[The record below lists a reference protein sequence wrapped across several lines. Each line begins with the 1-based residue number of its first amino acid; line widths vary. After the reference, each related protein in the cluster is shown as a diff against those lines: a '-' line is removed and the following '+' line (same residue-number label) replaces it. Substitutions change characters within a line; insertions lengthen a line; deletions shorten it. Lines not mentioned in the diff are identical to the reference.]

1 MRRLFNQLKTFGFK
15 ELYRRRKKRII
26 NSITKR
32 LGDHLLK
39 FYPKLPQNYE
49 FVVLNYSVSG
59 HFAFS
64 SFLELCGL
72 KHINLSQDNYMYYG
86 EARKMLKNSK
96 DKNFLSISLYR
107 NLKKRLKFTKILSCN
122 FPLVILLR
130 DPISRLKTT
139 INHGYPNAS
148 KFQFSLKDDIDKS
161 LPEIVY
167 SGALTPQITDLEK
180 IFDKKFIDFKYQ
192 SNITPFLTNKGGG
205 GGKPRQVIYIDTQD
219 LQADKAFDTMKRLSK
234 ILHFNPPK
242 EEDRAKFERKVADI
256 YFSVPNFTI
265 FVDDKDFPQLKEK
278 IKIVV
283 AKEQEKMANLTNAK
297 NLFLNEN
304 DLCYQHL
311 SINVEQKH
319 YELIKE
325 DKEIKE
331 KLKNYFKE
339 FVKVLDEK
347 VRFRKQHAL
356 NENDVLEY
364 FKNNK
369 TLALQFKALLD
380 KELIHIKQ
388 TRPDIIAS
396 WKYYEEFEK
405 ICEGLKN

>member
-192 SNITPFLTNKGGG
+192 SNITPFLTNEGGG
-205 GGKPRQVIYIDTQD
+205 GGNPTNHLHRYAGFT
-219 LQADKAFDTMKRLSK
+219 SK
-234 ILHFNPPK
+234 
-242 EEDRAKFERKVADI
+242 
-256 YFSVPNFTI
+256 
-265 FVDDKDFPQLKEK
+265 
-278 IKIVV
+278 
-283 AKEQEKMANLTNAK
+283 
-297 NLFLNEN
+297 
-304 DLCYQHL
+304 
-311 SINVEQKH
+311 
-319 YELIKE
+319 
-325 DKEIKE
+325 
-331 KLKNYFKE
+331 
-339 FVKVLDEK
+339 
-347 VRFRKQHAL
+347 
-356 NENDVLEY
+356 
-364 FKNNK
+364 
-369 TLALQFKALLD
+369 
-380 KELIHIKQ
+380 
-388 TRPDIIAS
+388 
-396 WKYYEEFEK
+396 
-405 ICEGLKN
+405 

>member
-139 INHGYPNAS
+139 INHGY
-148 KFQFSLKDDIDKS
+148 
-161 LPEIVY
+161 
-167 SGALTPQITDLEK
+167 
-180 IFDKKFIDFKYQ
+180 
-192 SNITPFLTNKGGG
+192 
-205 GGKPRQVIYIDTQD
+205 
-219 LQADKAFDTMKRLSK
+219 
-234 ILHFNPPK
+234 
-242 EEDRAKFERKVADI
+242 
-256 YFSVPNFTI
+256 
-265 FVDDKDFPQLKEK
+265 
-278 IKIVV
+278 
-283 AKEQEKMANLTNAK
+283 
-297 NLFLNEN
+297 
-304 DLCYQHL
+304 
-311 SINVEQKH
+311 
-319 YELIKE
+319 
-325 DKEIKE
+325 
-331 KLKNYFKE
+331 
-339 FVKVLDEK
+339 
-347 VRFRKQHAL
+347 
-356 NENDVLEY
+356 
-364 FKNNK
+364 
-369 TLALQFKALLD
+369 
-380 KELIHIKQ
+380 
-388 TRPDIIAS
+388 
-396 WKYYEEFEK
+396 
-405 ICEGLKN
+405 